1 MNNNYYCQNYHD
13 SFMEKKH
20 HDKNMLLKDENNY
33 KYYYENHNGQDDY
46 GLKYIDDYGYG
57 YKCTKFKIQFP
68 PQEQN
73 VQPGMEYVMKPRPI
87 FDNPNYQGSN
97 KLKDKVAIIT
107 GGDSGIGRAVAVAY
121 VKEGAKVVL
130 GYLNEERDAKETE
143 EYIKTM
149 GGECMLVPGDVKD
162 KRYCEYLVNETMK
175 KYGKIDILVNN
186 AGVQYQQK
194 SLLDISDE
202 QFDFTMKT
210 NMYSIFYLTKSA
222 LKHMNPGASII
233 NVSSI
238 TTFYGEPELIDYVT
252 SKGAIIGFTRALS
265 TNLAD
270 KCIRVNAVAPGY
282 FWTVL
287 QPACWEKEKIP
298 TLGADAPMKR
308 AGQTYEIAPL
318 FVYLASD
325 DSSYVTGQTM
335 HINGGQ
341 YKG

>member
-1 MNNNYYCQNYHD
+1 MMNKDYHKENKY
-13 SFMEKKH
+13 S
-20 HDKNMLLKDENNY
+20 KDMNNY

-57 YKCTKFKIQFP
+57 YKCTKFKIQYP

-73 VQPGMEYVMKPRPI
+73 VQPGMEYVMKPRPV

-130 GYLNEERDAKETE
+130 GYLNEERDARETE
-143 EYIKTM
+143 EYIKAM

-162 KRYCEYLVNETMK
+162 KRYCEYLVNQTMK

-222 LKHMNPGASII
+222 LKYMNPGASII

-270 KCIRVNAVAPGY
+270 KNIRVNAVAPGY
-282 FWTVL
+282 FWTAL

>member
-1 MNNNYYCQNYHD
+1 MDYKFYYFNNNG
-13 SFMEKKH
+13 E
-20 HDKNMLLKDENNY
+20 
-33 KYYYENHNGQDDY
+33 DDY

-57 YKCTKFKIQFP
+57 YKCNKYKVQFP
-68 PQEQN
+68 PQHQD
-73 VQPGMEYVMKPRPI
+73 VQPGMEYLMKPRPI
-87 FDNPNYQGSN
+87 FDNPNYKGSD

-107 GGDSGIGRAVAVAY
+107 GGDSGIGRAVAISY

-143 EYIKTM
+143 EYIKAL
-149 GGECMLVPGDVKD
+149 GGTCYLVKGDVKNR
-162 KRYCEYLVNETMK
+162 KFCEYLVEETMRK
-175 KYGKIDILVNN
+175 FGKIDILVNN

-202 QFDFTMKT
+202 QFDYTMKT
-210 NMYSIFYLTKSA
+210 NMYSIFYLTKNA
-222 LKHMNPGASII
+222 LKYMCPGASII

-252 SKGAIIGFTRALS
+252 SKGAIVGFTRALS

-270 KCIRVNAVAPGY
+270 KKIRVNAVAPGY
-282 FWTVL
+282 FWTAL
-287 QPACWEKEKIP
+287 QPACWEAEKIP

-325 DSSYVTGQTM
+325 DSSYVTGQVM